1 MRDQCMQGTTSPAW
15 SRTKSLY
22 VSSKDG
28 ADIPGDSPYSSMGE
42 PPPQHGIIAVES
54 PTTGST
60 LPEN

>member
-42 PPPQHGIIAVES
+42 PPPPNTAS
-54 PTTGST
+54 
-60 LPEN
+60 

>member
-42 PPPQHGIIAVES
+42 SPQHCIIAVES